1 MEINEVQVKLI
12 GSGDERL
19 KASCTIVID
28 GEFVVRDVKIIDGT
42 NGLFVAM
49 PSRKLTDHCP
59 KCSNKNHL
67 RSRYCNNCGAKLDED
82 RWAQRAA
89 NGQLH
94 AEIAHPI
101 NSGCREHLHTT
112 VIDAYR
118 AELEVQEVPM
128 SDDNVVE
135 RCEVADAG
143 PEPESNDGVK
153 AAAAAPTDDDFGA
166 GIA

>member
-1 MEINEVQVKLI
+1 MEINDVQVKLI
-12 GSGDERL
+12 GNGDERL

-67 RSRYCNNCGAKLDED
+67 RSRYCNNCGAKLDEN
-82 RWAQRAA
+82 RWTQRAA

-101 NSGCREHLHTT
+101 NSGCREHLHTR
-112 VIDAYR
+112 VISAYE
-118 AELEVQEVPM
+118 AELEAQETDVPEDTH
-128 SDDNVVE
+128 DDGAE
-135 RCEVADAG
+135 TEDVAPVA
-143 PEPESNDGVK
+143 EADGNVK
-153 AAAAAPTDDDFGA
+153 ATAVSRDDSFGA
-166 GIA
+166 GLG